1 MHQKRPLPA
10 VVFKTVLTSEKKF
23 YGFFS
28 RALFCFHGRNFQKFS
43 RTLISIFTHVISMIF
58 SRRSLGFH
66 GHFSRFFHGDLSTF
80 TDRSLK
86 IFPHRKKFFT
96 GKKKNTAGGARPMDM
111 GMFKTPARQV
121 KVTPAQSLLG
131 FCLC

>member
-1 MHQKRPLPA
+1 MG
-10 VVFKTVLTSEKKF
+10 VYKTVLTSEKKF

-66 GHFSRFFHGDLSTF
+66 GHFSRFFHGDLSIF
-80 TDRSLK
+80 TDSGLK
-86 IFPHRKKFFT
+86 IFTQRKKKNHR
-96 GKKKNTAGGARPMDM
+96 KKKNTASPP
-111 GMFKTPARQV
+111 TTNP
-121 KVTPAQSLLG
+121 
-131 FCLC
+131 